1 MRETIERRKQ
11 KGFNATIVEDIRL
24 VNQVT
29 AATNNKL
36 KKAIEVPQ
44 KTLDYYANFITWCE
58 NLKND
63 ILFQSGFADGEVS
76 SEEIMN
82 ATISMEQKDTI
93 TSLRA
98 SNPFYKRVLAEYA
111 KNTIVKLLDVLD
123 DGLKDLSE
131 SEKDLY
137 LCFDTTDIEISGKKI
152 KAVEDRVK
160 DIVKEKIQ
168 SSQGQVR
175 VPLADRDRYKNINDY
190 VDVYIRVLSDSNSK
204 LRVKRLPEDIYKNIQ
219 QLSEKVQLL
228 RNRGILTEQ
237 ENTYYHGVL
246 YRLGEYYVSVAEG
259 KQIPIEEGLRGIKID
274 KDQFIINQL
283 IAEAVR
289 EAYTY
294 PEETNK
300 REMPKIYFK

>member
-1 MRETIERRKQ
+1 MNRKETKR
-11 KGFNATIVEDIRL
+11 FNETIVEDIRL
-24 VNQVT
+24 INQVS
-29 AATNNKL
+29 ATITKKL
-36 KKAIEVPQ
+36 KKAVDVPQ

-58 NLKND
+58 NLKDD
-63 ILFQSGFADGEVS
+63 ILFQSGFADREVS

-82 ATISMEQKDTI
+82 ATISMEQKDAI

-111 KNTIVKLLDVLD
+111 KNTIIKLLDVLD

-137 LCFDTTDIEISGKKI
+137 LCFDTTDIEISGKRI

-160 DIVKEKIQ
+160 DIVKEKIK
-168 SSQGQVR
+168 SSQGKVR
-175 VPLADRDRYKNINDY
+175 VPLADRDRYKDINDY
-190 VDVYIRVLSDSNSK
+190 IDVYIRILSDSNSK

-228 RNRGILTEQ
+228 RNRGNLTEQ

-259 KQIPIEEGLRGIKID
+259 KQIPIEEGLKGIKID

-300 REMPKIYFK
+300 REMPKVYFK